1 MQQGW
6 IRILVASIGG
16 IVVAGLCIMLVEIV
30 AHRQL
35 SGEGVFGGAIVGLF
49 IGALV
54 GGFSAVRIARR
65 PRMAWIV
72 VGALFLLSMV
82 NVSSF
87 AHPAWFVPSAIA
99 ALIVGGWIAT
109 RATVTRE
116 RNL

>member
-1 MQQGW
+1 
-6 IRILVASIGG
+6 
-16 IVVAGLCIMLVEIV
+16 
-30 AHRQL
+30 
-35 SGEGVFGGAIVGLF
+35 
-49 IGALV
+49 
-54 GGFSAVRIARR
+54 
-65 PRMAWIV
+65 MAWIV

-82 NVSSF
+82 NVTSF